1 LQRSSPAL
9 LLFFYFIIFISR
21 FRLARFSFFI
31 IFFSVNIMSAAVF
44 AISIR
49 FITDQITIGNN
60 KVSPFSFR
68 GRKFSLN
75 NYRINKTAPRLRR
88 D

>member
-1 LQRSSPAL
+1 
-9 LLFFYFIIFISR
+9 
-21 FRLARFSFFI
+21 
-31 IFFSVNIMSAAVF
+31 MSAAVF